1 MARSKPKPIQQS
13 GETEN
18 VRVGWLLKALG
29 AVMLVALLCSYLS
42 LCLLYYQGQWQI
54 VLHPS
59 RTASQLP
66 LSPNVIHF
74 GPGESAQPQLTGEWL
89 PAPPSSRYRD
99 LTILFLP
106 PGDGSLADCTSAL
119 QALQILGLNVFGFDY
134 RGYGRSAETHPS
146 QQRMTE
152 DAEAAWRYLT
162 TSRAVPATH
171 IISYGTGVGASLA
184 AHLAVEHPEIPALI
198 LDSPHTDLLEEA
210 RRDSRSGLLPASLL
224 FHERFPLA
232 APLASLQIPKLLIAD
247 PHAPRQE
254 AFITAADPKI
264 TVTLGLRSGPLYG
277 EAITRFLDQYLSQ
290 PSRQLLPSPA
300 PFATNP
306 R

>member
-1 MARSKPKPIQQS
+1 MARSKPKPARHS
-13 GETEN
+13 SESEN

-29 AVMLVALLCSYLS
+29 AVILVALLCSYLS

-54 VLHPS
+54 VLHPTRS
-59 RTASQLP
+59 AGDLSQP
-66 LSPNVIHF
+66 SNVIRF

-89 PAPPSSRYRD
+89 AAPAGSRYGN
-99 LTILFLP
+99 LTVLFLP
-106 PGDGSLADCTSAL
+106 AGDGSVADLNSTL
-119 QALQILGLNVFGFDY
+119 QALRAVGLNVFAFDY
-134 RGYGRSAETHPS
+134 RGYGRSAEIHPS

-162 TSRAVPATH
+162 TSRAVPASQ
-171 IISYGTGVGASLA
+171 IIPYGSGVGASLA
-184 AHLAVEHPEIPALI
+184 VHLVSEHPEIAALI
-198 LDSPHTDLLEEA
+198 LDSPHTDLLEQA
-210 RRDSRSGLLPASLL
+210 RRDSRSSLLPTGLL

-232 APLASLQIPKLLIAD
+232 APLAGLQIPKLLIAEV
-247 PHAPRQE
+247 HGPRPE
-254 AFITAADPKI
+254 AFVTAADPKM
-264 TVTLGLRSGPLYG
+264 TVTLELRSGSLYD
-277 EAITRFLDQYLSQ
+277 EAITRFLDQHLSH